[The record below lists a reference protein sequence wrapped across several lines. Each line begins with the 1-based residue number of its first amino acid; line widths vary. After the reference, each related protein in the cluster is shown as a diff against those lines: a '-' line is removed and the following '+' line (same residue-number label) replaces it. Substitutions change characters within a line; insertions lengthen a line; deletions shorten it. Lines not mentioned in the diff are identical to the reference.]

1 MRAVLADDAGVV
13 GRVGR
18 EAVHVQ
24 RLRADAGEGQRD
36 RAEDLGEVAR
46 RRELQ
51 LGRDGVRAGAH
62 AGAGGDER
70 GVGVGDVQDRDPEDG
85 ALLGEVV
92 RLPPLEVGDRDAV
105 RAGDAGEPE
114 RDERRVRRA
123 GDHVLRRGGVAR
135 GRVRDDS
142 GGRPPVGVVAAVS
155 GAEEGREVGGPLGDA
170 GERGGHDEVGARRD
184 DAVDRHERGLR
195 IDAPQQ
201 REVARVD
208 GLGPRASVL
217 ERVGREGR
225 NAVRVPAEADRAAVR
240 ARAAAAVAEAELDI
254 VPAGRIRGEGR
265 RDEAVPRV
273 VLHDLGA
280 VDRDVAGVV
289 DVLAE
294 PVGRAGVHVH
304 LPDVAE
310 GRVAAPGV
318 AFPVEGVRGGAAG
331 RGHDRA
337 GGVRRGRMREDV
349 GRAVHRAAELRLD
362 QARRVDLERR
372 EGRLA
377 RGAELGVDDIGR
389 EPPVVDDAEPDEVFG
404 LVVEAGDLEGDRR
417 AGLGVGLR
425 RGAGDRRERRVLR
438 RLEPDLGPRGAV
450 AERGD
455 GPAAGDLRAAG
466 ADERVGTGGRGG
478 RDRQG
483 EDLRDGRA
491 ADLVRRP
498 DAEPVGRVRGESGG
512 DDRVGADRRGGVVRV
527 VEREGGGVEAVGRRR
542 DLEREIRLG
551 GADAERAQVGRGGH
565 AGRTGGEG
573 DEGDERID
581 RERRRLGPLREERR
595 DAGRALDVEPQR
607 LGADRA
613 GEREGLRRGPGS
625 DRSDRGDMVPGG
637 CRGGSAVKLAVAG
650 VDRRGGGQVRER
662 DSELEVGPVLR
673 DVDGIDRRE
682 RRGPRH
688 AEERHVARIR
698 QLLPDVGVLVAR
710 AWRPGRV
717 VLEREAA
724 VHDVLAAGPVPDP
737 GVERHPARGRRG
749 VARGDRGTGVVA
761 GVVPLVDDGLAVDH
775 ERLAVVEPAVELV
788 GLPRLDEHLALV
800 GVDVVVVPAPLF
812 SADRIRLECGPLAGA
827 GVHEDAGRAV
837 EVLGVRDGDEVRR
850 QDGRGVVRGVP
861 GDGEAVGGRR
871 LELRLPQS
879 GEMHD
884 VRRRGQREGEEEGR
898 EDSFHGVCFRWKR
911 LKGTPRLRGRSRP
924 ASG

>member
-1 MRAVLADDAGVV
+1 MVV
-13 GRVGR
+13 KPF
-18 EAVHVQ
+18 HVQ

-51 LGRDGVRAGAH
+51 LGRDGVRAGAQPV
-62 AGAGGDER
+62 AGGDER
-70 GVGVGDVQDRDPEDG
+70 GVGIGDVQDRDPEDG

-170 GERGGHDEVGARRD
+170 GERGGHDEVGARRNE
-184 DAVDRHERGLR
+184 AVDRHERGLR

-240 ARAAAAVAEAELDI
+240 ARAAAAVAEAELDV

-265 RDEAVPRV
+265 RDETVPRV

-289 DVLAE
+289 DVLSE

-318 AFPVEGVRGGAAG
+318 AFPVVGIRGRAG
-331 RGHDRA
+331 RRGHDRA

-362 QARRVDLERR
+362 QSGRVDLERR

-389 EPPVVDDAEPDEVFG
+389 EPPVVDDAEPDEVFRG
-404 LVVEAGDLEGDRR
+404 VVEAFDLEGDRH

-455 GPAAGDLRAAG
+455 GSPAGDLRAVG
-466 ADERVGTGGRGG
+466 ADERVGAGGRGG

-491 ADLVRRP
+491 AELVRRP
-498 DAEPVGRVRGESGG
+498 DAEPVGRVRGEPGG
-512 DDRVGADRRGGVVRV
+512 EDRAGSDRRGGVVRV
-527 VEREGGGVEAVGRRR
+527 GGREGGGVEAVGRRR
-542 DLEREIRLG
+542 HLEREVRFG
-551 GADAERAQVGRGGH
+551 GANAERAQVGRGGH
-565 AGRTGGEG
+565 ARRTGGEG
-573 DEGDERID
+573 GEGDERID
-581 RERRRLGPLREERR
+581 RERGDIRPLREERR
-595 DAGRALDVEPQR
+595 DAGRALEVEPQH
-607 LGADRA
+607 LVAGRA
-613 GEREGLRRGPGS
+613 GEREGLRRGPGR
-625 DRSDRGDMVPGG
+625 DRSDRGDVVPGG
-637 CRGGSAVKLAVAG
+637 RGGGSAVERSVAG
-650 VDRRGGGQVRER
+650 VDRRGGRQVRER
-662 DSELEVGPVLR
+662 DRRLEVRSVLR
-673 DVDGIDRRE
+673 CRHRRDRRE
-682 RRGPRH
+682 GVRARH
-688 AEERHVARIR
+688 AEERHVARVDD
-698 QLLPDVGVLVAR
+698 LLPDVGVRVAR
-710 AWRPGRV
+710 ARRARRV
-717 VLEREAA
+717 VLQAEAGGNIF
-724 VHDVLAAGPVPDP
+724 LASGPVPYP
-737 GVERHPARGRRG
+737 CVERNPAGLRGRI
-749 VARGDRGTGVVA
+749 ARRDDRFLVVA
-761 GVVPLVDDGLAVDH
+761 GLVALVDDELAVDH

-800 GVDVVVVPAPLF
+800 GVDVVVVPAPLLA
-812 SADRIRLECGPLAGA
+812 ADRVLLVRRAVS
-827 GVHEDAGRAV
+827 GVVAHHDAGRAV
-837 EVLGVRDGDEVRR
+837 EI
-850 QDGRGVVRGVP
+850 
-861 GDGEAVGGRR
+861 VGGRHGHEIRRERRREVGLRREAVWRR
-871 LELRLPQS
+871 LDELRLPQS
-879 GEMHD
+879 GEVHD

-911 LKGTPRLRGRSRP
+911 LK
-924 ASG
+924 A